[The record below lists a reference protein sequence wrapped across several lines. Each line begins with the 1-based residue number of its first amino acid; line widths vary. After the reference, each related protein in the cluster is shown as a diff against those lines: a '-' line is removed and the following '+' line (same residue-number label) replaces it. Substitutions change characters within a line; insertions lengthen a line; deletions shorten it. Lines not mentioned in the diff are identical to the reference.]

1 MNEQEVYDF
10 CLDWMVD
17 QVSKKDLCREFVDK
31 NWQFSIFHQF
41 AIIHGWFTNSMSAL
55 IYAEEFSK

>member
-31 NWQFSIFHQF
+31 NWQF
-41 AIIHGWFTNSMSAL
+41 
-55 IYAEEFSK
+55 